1 MSSAAVQDRPQ
12 ETPPKQAKV
21 RRRATSAMDRGV
33 ISPMEMRRPG
43 VRIGYIL
50 LVAILALLTITTVYP
65 LFWMYS
71 GGLKSSQELIQT
83 PPTFLPESAEWEN
96 YPEAWS
102 NLNYSRYFTN
112 TLVLA
117 AGALLFQF
125 LVSATAAYS
134 LSKLKPVGSSIFLFL
149 FLSTLMVPPE
159 AYLIPQYLAVVRVPL
174 FGFRL
179 IDTWWAVWLPRAI
192 NAFHIF
198 ILKSFFDEVPQDLMD
213 AARIDGAK
221 PRQVFLRI
229 LVPLSTAVLAVVAIF
244 TVIAQWKDFFWP
256 FLVLK
261 STHLQPIMVALYRLT
276 NQSNP
281 EPMNIIVAGLAIA
294 STPMIVLFLIFQR
307 QILQGITLT
316 GLKG

>member
-1 MSSAAVQDRPQ
+1 MSGANTSIARPNDRRPVR
-12 ETPPKQAKV
+12 PA
-21 RRRATSAMDRGV
+21 RRRGSHDRGV
-33 ISPMEMRRPG
+33 ISNMELRKPS
-43 VRIGYIL
+43 VALGYVL
-50 LVAILALLTITTVYP
+50 LVLVLAVLSVTTVYP
-65 LFWMYS
+65 LFWMYT
-71 GGLKSSQELIQT
+71 GGLKSSQELIRT
-83 PPTFLPESAEWEN
+83 PPTLLPQMPAWDN

-117 AGALLFQF
+117 AGALFFQF
-125 LVSATAAYS
+125 LVSATAAYA

-159 AYLIPQYLAVVRVPL
+159 AYLIPQYLAVVRVPIL
-174 FGFRL
+174 GIRL

-198 ILKSFFDEVPQDLMD
+198 ILKSFFDQVPQDLMD
-213 AARIDGAK
+213 AARIDGAR
-221 PRQVFLRI
+221 PWQVFIRI

-261 STHLQPIMVALYRLT
+261 SAHLQPIMVALYRLT

-294 STPMIVLFLIFQR
+294 STPMIVLFLVFQR

>member
-1 MSSAAVQDRPQ
+1 MSSTTV
-12 ETPPKQAKV
+12 ET
-21 RRRATSAMDRGV
+21 RRAETSRVKRPARIRDASDRGI

-43 VRIGYIL
+43 VKISYGL
-50 LVAILALLTITTVYP
+50 LVIILAVLTLTTIYP
-65 LFWMYS
+65 LYWMYS
-71 GGLKSSQELIQT
+71 GGLKTSQELIQT
-83 PPTFLPESAEWEN
+83 PPTLLPEDARWAN

-102 NLNYSRYFTN
+102 NLNYSLYFTN
-112 TLVLA
+112 TLLLA
-117 AGALLFQF
+117 IGALFFQF
-125 LVSATAAYS
+125 VVSATAAYS
-134 LSKLKPVGSSIFLFL
+134 LSKLKPVGSSVVLFL

-174 FGFRL
+174 FGVRL
-179 IDTWWAVWLPRAI
+179 VDTWWAVWLPRAI

-213 AARIDGAK
+213 AARIDGAR
-221 PRQVFLRI
+221 PGQIFLRI
-229 LVPLSTAVLAVVAIF
+229 LIPLSTAVLAVVAIF

-261 STHLQPIMVALYRLT
+261 STHLQPIMVALFRLT

-281 EPMNIIVAGLAIA
+281 EPMSIIVAGLAIA
-294 STPMIVLFLIFQR
+294 STPMIILFLIFQR
-307 QILQGITLT
+307 QILRGITLT

>member
-1 MSSAAVQDRPQ
+1 MSSVNKPIAAPTARRSTRPA
-12 ETPPKQAKV
+12 QAPAA
-21 RRRATSAMDRGV
+21 RSRGV
-33 ISPMEMRRPG
+33 ISNIELRKPTIA
-43 VRIGYIL
+43 IGYVIL
-50 LVAILALLTITTVYP
+50 VVVLALLTITTVYP
-65 LFWMYS
+65 LYWMYS

-83 PPTFLPESAEWEN
+83 PPSLLPQAPAWEN

-117 AGALLFQF
+117 AGALLLQF
-125 LVSATAAYS
+125 LVSATAAYA
-134 LSKLKPVGSSIFLFL
+134 LSKLKPVGSSIVLFL

-159 AYLIPQYLAVVRVPL
+159 AYLIPQYLAVVRVPI
-174 FGFRL
+174 FGIRL

-198 ILKSFFDEVPQDLMD
+198 ILKSFFDQVPQDLMD

-221 PRQVFLRI
+221 PWQVFIRI

-261 STHLQPIMVALYRLT
+261 SAHLQPIMVALYRLT

-294 STPMIVLFLIFQR
+294 STPMIILFLIFQR

>member
-1 MSSAAVQDRPQ
+1 MSRAATIDARRSA
-12 ETPPKQAKV
+12 
-21 RRRATSAMDRGV
+21 RASERGI
-33 ISPMEMRRPG
+33 ISNIELRRPG
-43 VRIGYIL
+43 FKVGYITM
-50 LVAILALLTITTVYP
+50 VALLGVLTLTTVYP

-71 GGLKSSQELIQT
+71 GGLKTSRELIQT
-83 PPTFLPESAEWEN
+83 PPTMIPTDAEWEN

-102 NLNYSRYFTN
+102 NLDFSRYFTN

-117 AGALLFQF
+117 VGALVLQF
-125 LVSATAAYS
+125 VVSATAAYA
-134 LSKLKPVGSSIFLFL
+134 LSKLKPVGAKVVLFL

-174 FGFRL
+174 FGVRL
-179 IDTWWAVWLPRAI
+179 IDTWWAVLLPRAI

-198 ILKSFFDEVPQDLMD
+198 ILKSFFDEIPQELMD
-213 AARIDGAK
+213 AAHIDGAK
-221 PRQVFLRI
+221 PRQVFMRI

-281 EPMNIIVAGLAIA
+281 EPMNVIVAGLAIA
-294 STPMIVLFLIFQR
+294 STPMIVLFLFFQK

-316 GLKG
+316 GIKG

>member
-1 MSSAAVQDRPQ
+1 
-12 ETPPKQAKV
+12 
-21 RRRATSAMDRGV
+21 
-33 ISPMEMRRPG
+33 MELRRPG
-43 VRIGYIL
+43 IRAGYLL
-50 LVAILALLTITTVYP
+50 LVIVLAVLTITTVYP
-65 LFWMYS
+65 LYWMYT
-71 GGLKSSQELIQT
+71 GGLKDSRELIQT
-83 PPTFLPESAEWEN
+83 PPTFVPRSVSVEN

-112 TLVLA
+112 TLILA
-117 AGALLFQF
+117 AGALVFQF

-134 LSKLKPVGSSIFLFL
+134 LSKLKPLGSSIFLFL

-159 AYLIPQYLAVVRVPL
+159 AYLIPQYLAVVRVPI
-174 FGFRL
+174 FGIRL

-213 AARIDGAK
+213 AAQIDGAR
-221 PRQVFLRI
+221 PSQVFLRI

>member
-1 MSSAAVQDRPQ
+1 MSSTTVQEGSHTNAQ
-12 ETPPKQAKV
+12 KSSKV
-21 RRRATSAMDRGV
+21 RRVRSSMDRGV
-33 ISPMEMRRPG
+33 ISPMEMRRTG
-43 VRIGYIL
+43 VQIGYTL
-50 LVAILALLTITTVYP
+50 LVVILALLTLTTVYP
-65 LFWMYS
+65 LYWMYS
-71 GGLKSSQELIQT
+71 GGLKSSLELIQT
-83 PPTFLPESAEWEN
+83 PPAFFPESAEWEN

-134 LSKLKPVGSSIFLFL
+134 LSKLKPLGSALFLFL

-221 PRQVFLRI
+221 SGQIFLRI

-256 FLVLK
+256 FLVLR
-261 STHLQPIMVALYRLT
+261 STQLQPIMVALYRLT
-276 NQSNP
+276 NQANP